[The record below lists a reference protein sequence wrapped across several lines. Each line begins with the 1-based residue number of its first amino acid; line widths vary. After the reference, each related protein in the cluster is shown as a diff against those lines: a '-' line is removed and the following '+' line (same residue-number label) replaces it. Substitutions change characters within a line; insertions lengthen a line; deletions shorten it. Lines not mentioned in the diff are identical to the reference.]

1 MMTSVDALPNDPE
14 SLKRLLLA
22 REEELV
28 AAREAQAAAE
38 AEAARALAQVSSA
51 EAMIAHYKL
60 AIEKLRRALYGQR
73 SERGERLL
81 GQMELQLEELEATAT
96 EDALAAETADGTT
109 VRSFTRRKTGR
120 KPFPEHL
127 PRERVLVPGPT
138 ACTCCG
144 SDRLAKIGEDVTETL
159 EVVPRQWKVIQTV
172 REKFTCRACESI
184 GQAPAPFHVV
194 ARGWAGANLLAM
206 ILFEKY
212 GQHQPLNRQSQ
223 RYAREG
229 VELSLSTLADQVG
242 ACTMVLKPLYE
253 ALRAHV
259 FAAARIHGDD
269 TPVPVL
275 APGKT
280 RTGRLWTY
288 VRDDRPFAGP
298 APPAAVFFYSPDR
311 RGEHAERHLAGFDGT
326 LQADAYAGFNKL
338 YDGARR
344 PHPVTEAACWAHG
357 RRNFFELADP
367 ALRKKNLLSP
377 IALEAVKR
385 IDAVF
390 AIERE
395 INGLSAQ
402 TRLAMR
408 QQRILPLIDELG
420 SWMRAERARLSRHAD
435 VAKAFDYMLTR
446 WSAFTVFLRDGR
458 ICLTNNAAERALRG
472 IALGRKA
479 WLFAGSDR
487 GGERA
492 AVIYSLIATA
502 KLNDVD
508 PQAWLADVLAHVAD
522 HPIRRLDELLPWNWR
537 KPSADR
543 SVAAA

>member
-1 MMTSVDALPNDPE
+1 MTSVDHLPNDAE

-127 PRERVLVPGPT
+127 PRERIVVPGPT
-138 ACTCCG
+138 ACACCG

-172 REKFTCRACESI
+172 REKFTCRACQSI

-194 ARGWAGANLLAM
+194 ARGGAGPNLLAM

-229 VELSLSTLADQVG
+229 VELSL
-242 ACTMVLKPLYE
+242 
-253 ALRAHV
+253 
-259 FAAARIHGDD
+259 
-269 TPVPVL
+269 
-275 APGKT
+275 
-280 RTGRLWTY
+280 
-288 VRDDRPFAGP
+288 
-298 APPAAVFFYSPDR
+298 
-311 RGEHAERHLAGFDGT
+311 
-326 LQADAYAGFNKL
+326 
-338 YDGARR
+338 
-344 PHPVTEAACWAHG
+344 
-357 RRNFFELADP
+357 
-367 ALRKKNLLSP
+367 
-377 IALEAVKR
+377 
-385 IDAVF
+385 
-390 AIERE
+390 
-395 INGLSAQ
+395 
-402 TRLAMR
+402 
-408 QQRILPLIDELG
+408 
-420 SWMRAERARLSRHAD
+420 
-435 VAKAFDYMLTR
+435 
-446 WSAFTVFLRDGR
+446 
-458 ICLTNNAAERALRG
+458 
-472 IALGRKA
+472 
-479 WLFAGSDR
+479 
-487 GGERA
+487 
-492 AVIYSLIATA
+492 
-502 KLNDVD
+502 
-508 PQAWLADVLAHVAD
+508 
-522 HPIRRLDELLPWNWR
+522 
-537 KPSADR
+537 
-543 SVAAA
+543 